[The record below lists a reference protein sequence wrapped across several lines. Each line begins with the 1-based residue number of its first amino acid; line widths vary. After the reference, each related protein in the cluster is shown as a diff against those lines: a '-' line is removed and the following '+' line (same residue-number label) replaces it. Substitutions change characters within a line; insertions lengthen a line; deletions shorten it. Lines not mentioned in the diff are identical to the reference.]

1 MTLPPPIRPKPKPM
15 SQLFW
20 DGAKAGELCLQCC
33 SGCAAHRF
41 YPSAGCHKCD
51 HNYDWR
57 TVPGRGHVYTW
68 TVIRRALDP
77 AFQARVPFTVA
88 VVAVDAVVYHG
99 GDHNY
104 DWRTVPG
111 RHVYTWT
118 VIRRALDPA
127 FQARV
132 PFTVA
137 VVAVDVEGRPLLPG
151 TMRDCAPEAI
161 EAEMAM
167 EIAFEPYDEEISLP
181 CWRPA
186 AG

>member
-41 YPSAGCHKCD
+41 YPSAGCHKCGD

-57 TVPGRGHVYTW
+57 TVPGRG
-68 TVIRRALDP
+68 
-77 AFQARVPFTVA
+77 
-88 VVAVDAVVYHG
+88 
-99 GDHNY
+99 
-104 DWRTVPG
+104 
-111 RHVYTWT
+111 HVYTWT